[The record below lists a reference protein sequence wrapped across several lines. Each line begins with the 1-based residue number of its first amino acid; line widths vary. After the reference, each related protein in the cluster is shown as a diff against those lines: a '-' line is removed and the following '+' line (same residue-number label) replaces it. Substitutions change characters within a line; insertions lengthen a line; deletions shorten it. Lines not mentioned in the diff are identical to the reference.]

1 MNIEEFNNSVN
12 NFLGNLK
19 SDMTVINTGLT
30 VSALSLIHSRITNE
44 GLSGKKYSTN
54 PLRSYYFTGKS
65 ISQTGEDKT
74 NEKIKKNR
82 KAGINGISYVDFRTA
97 QGLQTNHVD
106 LRLSGDMWRDIGFTD
121 SGFTDKAVSTTG
133 SGLKY
138 TSSAGFRGTIT
149 YENGKTTSEIADY
162 NAERYGDFLTPTKA
176 EENILDN
183 ALDEELQNLINTY
196 FK

>member
-19 SDMTVINTGLT
+19 RDMTVINTGLT
-30 VSALSLIHSRITNE
+30 VSALSLIHDRILND
-44 GLSGKKYSTN
+44 GIQGKEYSTN
-54 PLRSYYFTGKS
+54 LLPMYYFTGKS
-65 ISQTGEDKT
+65 ISDGGET
-74 NEKIKKNR
+74 NVKKKN
-82 KAGINGISYVDFRTA
+82 KANKYKGISYTDFREA

-121 SGFTDKAVSTTG
+121 SGFTDKAISTTG

-138 TSSAGFRGTIT
+138 TSNAGFRGAIT

-162 NAERYGDFLTPTKA
+162 NAERYGDFLTPTKQ
-176 EENILDN
+176 EETILDN
-183 ALDEELQNLINTY
+183 ALDEELQNLINQY